1 MQKDSKVAVEGWE
14 EVSSLSA
21 IDLALKMKE
30 IGVKTIIYTD
40 ISKDGM
46 LTGVNI
52 KATKE
57 LIDETGM
64 DIVASG
70 G

>member
-1 MQKDSKVAVEGWE
+1 
-14 EVSSLSA
+14 
-21 IDLALKMKE
+21 MKE

-70 G
+70 SSKSGRFRKVSKINAEG